1 MPKGIEAMIAYV
13 IFWLCLAVIVFT
25 YAGYQLL
32 LTALVAIK
40 RPRPLPEMTD
50 WPRLS
55 ALIVAHNE
63 QENIRNKIRNI
74 LDSGYPPDKLE
85 VIVCSDGSTDD
96 TNELVEQFGDRRVKL
111 AASAENIG
119 VNEAFALGVGSA
131 TGELLL
137 MTDASSLFEDGA
149 ILKAARLFADE
160 RIGLVTGRI
169 HYRNPLNSSVGKGYG
184 AYWSIETPVRQLEA
198 ALGLAAVIVGAFEMV
213 RRQAYLPV
221 PSQYNNDMAQP
232 VYARSLGFRVGFA
245 PDALLVAVQ
254 RKNPEQEFACR
265 LRMAIRG
272 WSSIPYILKVAPL
285 SRNLASWA
293 ALICHKYLRWLTWLF
308 MIGVLV
314 TNVLLLESVFF
325 QVFFCLQVAFY
336 LAAAV
341 GWLLSVRKIR
351 VKLLWIPFYFCL
363 LQAGGMV
370 GLIQTLGGKRV
381 GTWKPRD

>member
-1 MPKGIEAMIAYV
+1 M

-25 YAGYQLL
+25 YAGYPLL
-32 LTALVAIK
+32 LAALVAIR

-74 LDSGYPPDKLE
+74 LENGYPPDKLE

-96 TNELVEQFGDRRVKL
+96 TNKLVEQFGDQRVKL

-119 VNEAFALGVGSA
+119 VNEAFALGAGLA

-137 MTDASSLFEDGA
+137 MTDAGSLFEDGA
-149 ILKAARLFADE
+149 ISKVARLFADD
-160 RIGLVTGRI
+160 RIGLATGRI
-169 HYRNPLNSSVGKGYG
+169 LYRNPLNSSVGKGYG
-184 AYWSIETPVRQLEA
+184 AYWSIETRVRRLEA

-245 PDALLVAVQ
+245 PDALLVTVQ
-254 RKNPEQEFACR
+254 RKNPEQEFARR

-272 WSSIPYILKVAPL
+272 WSSIPYICKVAPP
-285 SRNLASWA
+285 RKNPAGWA
-293 ALICHKYLRWLTWLF
+293 ALICHKYLRWLSWLF
-308 MIGVLV
+308 MIGVLAA
-314 TNVLLLESVFF
+314 NAFLLESVFF
-325 QVFFCLQVAFY
+325 QVFFFLQAAFY
-336 LAAAV
+336 LAAAA
-341 GWLLSVRKIR
+341 GWLLSVRNIR

-363 LQAGGMV
+363 LQAGGMA
-370 GLIQTLGGKRV
+370 GLIQTLRGKRMGV
-381 GTWKPRD
+381 WKPVD